1 MLDHGLHG
9 HVGDITVVKTEDP
22 QSARLT
28 ANLLNC
34 SVIDAC
40 LVDVQIV
47 DLRTQLN
54 QLNNPRSGH
63 IAATNAH
70 VLEIE
75 RPVCK
80 DRTVFQ
86 HVDFPQREMTQW
98 WGQFVGQYLSPT
110 NCERYNSRAEE
121 SLDFDST
128 WGTIA
133 DSSAPS
139 QMSSNPEPSA
149 LAFCVR
155 RSSAMDFVL
164 LGFEDA

>member
-1 MLDHGLHG
+1 MLDHVLHG
-9 HVGDITVVKTEDP
+9 HFGDGTVVKTQDP
-22 QSARLT
+22 QPARWT

-47 DLRTQLN
+47 DSRTQLN

-86 HVDFPQREMTQW
+86 HVDFLQREVIPLW
-98 WGQFVGQYLSPT
+98 
-110 NCERYNSRAEE
+110 
-121 SLDFDST
+121 
-128 WGTIA
+128 TII
-133 DSSAPS
+133 
-139 QMSSNPEPSA
+139 Q
-149 LAFCVR
+149 
-155 RSSAMDFVL
+155 
-164 LGFEDA
+164 